1 MKLNNKKCETASREK
16 DGAKLFDGGGLF
28 LELHK
33 NGSKYWRYKY
43 RAFGKEKVLALGVQA
58 YRYSVFDFSIPNDP
72 MYLAVTG
79 KNADMPRKLNINK
92 V

>member
-33 NGSKYWRYKY
+33 NGGKYWRYKY
-43 RAFGKEKVLALGVQA
+43 RALGKEKVLALGV
-58 YRYSVFDFSIPNDP
+58 
-72 MYLAVTG
+72 
-79 KNADMPRKLNINK
+79 
-92 V
+92 